1 MMELRQASKDEAQ
14 ADVQFEK
21 NAITGKKYSKL
32 QQNLIL
38 GVTEY

>member
-1 MMELRQASKDEAQ
+1 MALRQASKDEAQ
-14 ADVQFEK
+14 GYVQSAE
-21 NAITGKKYSKL
+21 NANTGTTYSKL